1 MTGEP
6 PQAGLFDVPELTAL
20 PNARRAEAGLIKA
33 LEAAAASAV
42 IGPIDAAL
50 AAGAL
55 VMARAL
61 DRAEAMPDKSAVYA
75 LAQAFPPYQRALH
88 GLRLPAEVAPAAVPP
103 EAPNAAGTGAGVPEW
118 LSDELGPS

>member
-1 MTGEP
+1 MDVTEDQP
-6 PQAGLFDVPELTAL
+6 GLFDVPELTAL
-20 PNARRAEAGLIKA
+20 PNAGRAEAGLVRA
-33 LEAAAASAV
+33 LREAADAAI
-42 IGPIDAAL
+42 IGPADAAL

-75 LAQAFPPYQRALH
+75 LAQAFPPYQKALH
-88 GLRLPAEVAPAAVPP
+88 GLRLPAELAPAAVPP
-103 EAPNAAGTGAGVPEW
+103 TGPDPTPSGLGVPDW